1 MIGTLFAQE
10 YRATRKNLFTG
21 VGIALLVAVGS
32 FAVAALRVPVVGDLG
47 LVLGFVVTAAI
58 TPAVLGMLV
67 ENYWRTMYGR
77 EGYFTMTIPVH
88 GRTLFTVKVLYGIV
102 AALVGL
108 VITGLG
114 LLGGVVAFALSQG
127 RAPGQL
133 LSEIMTSVQPWM
145 VWFLAAAL
153 VLQIAFL
160 VIVGAALLSIGAE
173 ARFNHLGFGAPVLGA
188 ILFYVVIQVVTF
200 AAILLIPFGIVFTG
214 PDAGRLV
221 LESMLADFVEALGA
235 PAGTSAPHVLGL
247 GFVFTSIA
255 IAGLMA
261 WRGGRSVERH
271 TSLR

>member
-47 LVLGFVVTAAI
+47 LALGFVTTAAI

-77 EGYFTMTIPVH
+77 EGYFTMTIPVR
-88 GRTLFTVKVLYGIV
+88 GRTLFTVKVLYAIV
-102 AALVGL
+102 AAFVALV
-108 VITGLG
+108 VTGIG
-114 LLGGVVAFALSQG
+114 LLGGIVAFSLSQG
-127 RAPGQL
+127 RAPGQTL
-133 LSEIMTSVQPWM
+133 TDIATGVQPWM
-145 VWFLAAAL
+145 VWFVVAAL

-160 VIVGAALLSIGAE
+160 VIVGAALMSIGAE
-173 ARFNHLGFGAPVLGA
+173 ARFNHLGFGAPVLGG
-188 ILFYVVIQVVTF
+188 ILFYVVAQIVTF
-200 AAILLIPFGIVFTG
+200 AAILLIPVGIVFTG
-214 PDAGRLV
+214 PEAGRLV
-221 LESMLADFVEALGA
+221 PQSMLADFIDALGA
-235 PAGTSAPHVLGL
+235 PAGTATPHVLGL
-247 GFVFTSIA
+247 GFVITSIL
-255 IAGLMA
+255 IAALMA